1 MPAAPPVLAALTT
14 SAGTTGY
21 TYPASSHRLTAVDG
35 EAGSHDAAGNTTSVD
50 SNAFA
55 YNDAKRMN
63 AR

>member
-1 MPAAPPVLAALTT
+1 MAALTT
-14 SAGTTGY
+14 SAGTAGY

-35 EAGSHDAAGNTTSVD
+35 EAGSHDGTGNTTSVD

-55 YNDAKRMN
+55 YNYAKRMN

>member
-1 MPAAPPVLAALTT
+1 MAALIT
-14 SAGTTGY
+14 SAGTAGY

-35 EAGSHDAAGNTTSVD
+35 EAGSHDGTGNTTSVD

-55 YNDAKRMN
+55 YNYAKRMN